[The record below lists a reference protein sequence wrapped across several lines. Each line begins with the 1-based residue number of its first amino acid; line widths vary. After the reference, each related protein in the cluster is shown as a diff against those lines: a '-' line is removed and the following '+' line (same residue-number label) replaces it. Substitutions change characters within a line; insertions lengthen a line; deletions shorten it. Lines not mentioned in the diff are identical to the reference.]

1 MSPRA
6 RSGEEADAPG
16 DPPEAD
22 ATFEALYARLEAVT
36 AALEVGNLS
45 LEESVALYEE
55 GMLIAQRCQALLAQV
70 EQRIETLRE
79 TYDSGF
85 EL

>member
-1 MSPRA
+1 MTTEPQLPLTSEG
-6 RSGEEADAPG
+6 SE
-16 DPPEAD
+16 
-22 ATFEALYARLEAVT
+22 TFETLYARLEAVT
-36 AALEVGNLS
+36 AQLEAGS
-45 LEESVALYEE
+45 LTLEQSVALYEE
-55 GMLIAQRCQALLAQV
+55 GMRIAQRCQALLAQV

>member
-1 MSPRA
+1 MTTEPQL
-6 RSGEEADAPG
+6 
-16 DPPEAD
+16 PETSEGTE
-22 ATFEALYARLEAVT
+22 TFEELYARLETVT
-36 AALEVGNLS
+36 AQLEAGRLT
-45 LEESVALYEE
+45 LEQSVALYEE
-55 GMLIAQRCQALLAQV
+55 GMRIAQRCQTLLAQV

>member
-1 MSPRA
+1 MTTDPDA
-6 RSGEEADAPG
+6 LDRSREEA
-16 DPPEAD
+16 
-22 ATFEALYARLEAVT
+22 ATELATLSFEALYARLEAVT
-36 AALEVGNLS
+36 AQLEAGGLS
-45 LEESVALYEE
+45 LDESVGLYEA
-55 GMLIAQRCQALLAQV
+55 GMRIAQRCQQLLAEV

>member
-1 MSPRA
+1 MTT
-6 RSGEEADAPG
+6 E
-16 DPPEAD
+16 PEATQTLEGTE
-22 ATFEALYARLEAVT
+22 TFEELYARLEAVT
-36 AALEVGNLS
+36 AQLEAGS
-45 LEESVALYEE
+45 LTLEQSVRLYEE
-55 GMLIAQRCQALLAQV
+55 GMRIAQRCQTLLAQV